1 MDKTKC
7 PKCGKK
13 MDTIRSDA
21 KQCRTCR
28 LNQQKKSAKKC
39 TIKSR
44 KENSKKRALEKIKSK
59 NIDKE
64 IANIATNKIGDS
76 LNNPILYLKDEE
88 YLQFTSHLLTDHP
101 RLFREYTMDSIN
113 RTNLKNAIKNIVGEV
128 KKEILG
134 DEKFLKKLKERT
146 KHLTSS

>member
-7 PKCGKK
+7 PKCGNS
-13 MDTIRSDA
+13 MYNMRSDA

-28 LNQQKKSAKKC
+28 LNQQRKSAKKC

-64 IANIATNKIGDS
+64 IANMATNKIGGS
-76 LNNPILYLKDEE
+76 LNNPTLYLKDEE
-88 YLQFTSHLLTDHP
+88 YLQFTSHLLMDYP
-101 RLFREYTMDSIN
+101 RLYREYAMDGID
-113 RTNLKNAIKNIVGEV
+113 RINLKNAIKNIVEEV
-128 KKEILG
+128 KKEIIS
-134 DEKFLKKLKERT
+134 DEEFLKKLKERIN
-146 KHLTSS
+146 HLTSS